1 MENKRKKKNIFSGF
15 FASLIFATEI
25 FFIGDMALTRS
36 TSNMPPILAVTV
48 FAAAFVGMF
57 FFSRINPKIARRGA
71 YILFVLL
78 LTGAIVGG
86 MLWYGIY
93 RHGVYA
99 DEDNGKM
106 GLYQNRRVMVLV
118 PHQDDELNLLGG
130 VLEQYVKYNSEVYI
144 VYLTNGDMSVPAER
158 RFAEAIEGMGKVG
171 IPEKNLI
178 FLGYGDSLYEDGTEI
193 YFLDENHVV
202 TSHAGRTQ
210 TYGTASHP
218 AYHEGRDY
226 TVANMYE
233 DIKGVINE
241 YRPNVI
247 FCSDYDEHADH
258 RLLSLLFDRA
268 MGELFK
274 NYRDYRPD
282 VFKGFAYSTS
292 YYGKQ
297 DFYTDNLGST
307 YNPGT
312 EDYMQE
318 SNVFLWGDRIRF
330 PVKAGTL
337 SRSMFSSE
345 IYQALACYTSTE
357 TKKMADGIINGD
369 KVFWQRDTSSLCYY
383 TDVDATSGDPGPVN
397 DFMLVNRKDPKVS
410 LEPSQNVW
418 IPAKWDMDKTVTF
431 HFTEPIPVSR
441 VKLYDN
447 PSLEDNILDAI
458 ITLDR
463 GTEIHTGA
471 LPENGSAKEIEFGE
485 RSLTSIS
492 VTIVESEG
500 DRAGLAEVEAFNKP
514 FTRDYKFV
522 KLMTEGGDFVY
533 DYYINQ
539 SGREYFRLY
548 IRGASYEQLDLKVS
562 CSGGSDCRAKLE
574 NGLLEVICP
583 EGEECVVS
591 VASADG
597 TAIDT
602 VRFRNKNT
610 AAIRYG
616 QIIEEYFR
624 KELREGITHSNTW
637 ILLRDARNFIVSKLP
652 KSA

>member
-1 MENKRKKKNIFSGF
+1 MENKKKKHIFSGF
-15 FASLIFATEI
+15 FASLIFAAEL
-25 FFIGDMALTRS
+25 FFISDMALTRS
-36 TSNMPPILAVTV
+36 NSNMPPILAITV

-71 YILFVLL
+71 YTLFVLM
-78 LTGAIVGG
+78 LTAAIAGG
-86 MLWYGIY
+86 MLWYGLY
-93 RHGVYA
+93 KHGVYA

-106 GLYQNRRVMVLV
+106 GLYQGRRVMVLV
-118 PHQDDELNLLGG
+118 PHQDDEINLLGG

-178 FLGYGDSLYEDGTEI
+178 FLGYGDSLFEDGTEI
-193 YFLDENHVV
+193 YFLDENQVV
-202 TSHAGRTQ
+202 TSRAGRTQ
-210 TYGTASHP
+210 TYGTPTHP
-218 AYHEGRDY
+218 AYHEGKDY

-297 DFYTDNLGST
+297 DFYADNIGST

-345 IYQALACYTSTE
+345 IYKTLACYTSTE
-357 TKKMADGIINGD
+357 TRKMADGIINGD

-383 TDVDATSGDPGPVN
+383 TDVDATSGDPSAIN
-397 DFMLVNRKDPKVS
+397 DFMLVDRKDPNVS
-410 LEPSQNVW
+410 FEPSQNVW
-418 IPAKWDMDKTVTF
+418 IPAKWDRDKTVTL
-431 HFTEPIPVSR
+431 HFTDPIPVSR

-471 LPENGSAKEIEFGE
+471 LPKNGSAAEFEFGE

-500 DRAGLAEVEAFNKP
+500 ERAGLAEVEAFNKQ
-514 FTRDYKFV
+514 FTKDYKFV
-522 KLMTEGGDFVY
+522 KLMTEGGDFIY
-533 DYYINQ
+533 DYYIND
-539 SGREYFRLY
+539 SGHEYFRLY
-548 IRGASYEQLDLKVS
+548 IRGDSYAQLDLKVS
-562 CSGGSDCRAKLE
+562 CSGGSECRAKIE
-574 NGLLEVICP
+574 NGLVDVTCP
-583 EGEECVVS
+583 EGEECVVT

-597 TAIDT
+597 TARDS
-602 VRFRNKNT
+602 VRIRNKNT
-610 AAIRYG
+610 AAIRIG
-616 QIIEEYFR
+616 QMIERYYR
-624 KELREGITHSNTW
+624 KEFREGVIHSNTW
-637 ILLRDARNFIVSKLP
+637 ILLRNAKDFIVSKLP
-652 KSA
+652 KTA